1 MDENKI
7 GLEVKL
13 DPNDYPHM
21 HLVENENAQGT
32 SREINLSQLK

>member
-7 GLEVKL
+7 GLEVKT

-21 HLVENENAQGT
+21 HLVEDENA
-32 SREINLSQLK
+32 L